1 MPSAVATTLPP
12 ATPPPAAI
20 RPQPEADLAA
30 RFAAALRRIGLPDG
44 LLPHGPLL
52 LAVSGGGDSMALL
65 HLMQGRPE
73 LRHRLAVATV
83 DHGLRPEAAAEA
95 AQVGRWAAALGLPHH
110 VLRGRPGD
118 LPAGGLQAAA
128 RALRYRL
135 LDEAASAVGAAA
147 ILLAHNADDQ
157 AETVAMRLRRG
168 TGHDGLGGMAP
179 VVRRHDLPGRPLVL
193 RPLLGFGR
201 TELRDWLRRQAVPW
215 LEDPSNRD
223 PRFERIRVRRALDDA
238 GRRERL
244 LVAAEAARRRA
255 RDRGQAAEALL
266 RRALVLSPHGDDRL
280 ALAPLL
286 AAGDDPA
293 CHLLRGLLSSD
304 GTGPAHDAVA
314 RLWRGLSGG
323 TPAVTLAGC
332 LFHRLA
338 DGRYLLLRERR
349 QPLPALPL
357 SPGLAADWGD
367 RFRLR
372 VPDDW
377 PPPPGEDGD
386 GPALRELGA
395 ISPARAA
402 RLLCGEGPAAA
413 ALRGLLQ
420 AVPAPA
426 RPGLPAI
433 YRGGRLVGL
442 PTLAPA
448 AAAAGLSAADIGLS
462 RPPVNPFRPWHWET
476 LEAARTPD
484 QGAASPALR
493 ATGHPP

>member
-338 DGRYLLLRERR
+338 DGRYLLLASGIHDDHNDVSAITILDVKTYE
-349 QPLPALPL
+349 QPAWGKCLRAMMLPPGDIPHQTVRWVTPPQAEQNGSTPPLVLQAAVDHQLHLLFTVMHPLHPL
-357 SPGLAADWGD
+357 ST
-367 RFRLR
+367 R
-372 VPDDW
+372 
-377 PPPPGEDGD
+377 
-386 GPALRELGA
+386 
-395 ISPARAA
+395 
-402 RLLCGEGPAAA
+402 C
-413 ALRGLLQ
+413 
-420 AVPAPA
+420 
-426 RPGLPAI
+426 
-433 YRGGRLVGL
+433 
-442 PTLAPA
+442 
-448 AAAAGLSAADIGLS
+448 
-462 RPPVNPFRPWHWET
+462 
-476 LEAARTPD
+476 
-484 QGAASPALR
+484 
-493 ATGHPP
+493 TGCTR